1 MALQIPAAANA
12 VTSEAV
18 LYSIGRYASAAIDIG
33 SLAIMTISSG
43 AGCCGHDRI
52 TY

>member
-1 MALQIPAAANA
+1 MAVQLPDAANP

-33 SLAIMTISSG
+33 SLAISTITSG
-43 AGCCGHDRI
+43 AGCCGRDRI
-52 TY
+52 NY